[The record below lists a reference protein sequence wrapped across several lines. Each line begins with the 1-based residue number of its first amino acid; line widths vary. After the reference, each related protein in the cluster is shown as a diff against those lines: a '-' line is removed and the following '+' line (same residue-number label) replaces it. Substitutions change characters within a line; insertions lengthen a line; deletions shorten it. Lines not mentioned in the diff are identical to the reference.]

1 MEEYASQ
8 LTQELGGKNSQ
19 IFNLTSRI
27 VAQDSRTTALEAE
40 LARQKDEIARLRTQ
54 LVEAAAVS
62 QSSVATTTV
71 APDVEPQSSDVIP
84 MDDEESE
91 SAVRLT
97 KAPCTDKGKE
107 EVKKPAEKIVERAI
121 KTPAVDATPNVINLN
136 RIYNPEKLKSTV
148 EEAKSYAHD
157 AGRPDLAAYIEGMF
171 QQSLGNARI
180 TELFELVLEHS
191 ATEEQ
196 TAEFQDYVRVW
207 KEKLRLA
214 KQVAD
219 DQQRT
224 RGAIAVERIVIGN
237 DTAVLERASP
247 TPVFSRANER
257 VNESTT
263 TGGQPEQRGSLSD
276 DNRSLQP
283 IISMMKPREES
294 IRRLAARLCRDPTD
308 PRVKSKN
315 WPDGRGLLSDDDDNE
330 DPVPESKKE
339 KVPVVA
345 AAAKHAAT
353 QECGTTGTPA
363 RKRKRAADVPL
374 APSPGV
380 SKNLQGLDL
389 DDATEGSQRPSTRD
403 HSESQESE
411 TSPAKRQRPAPASS
425 TPQKQ
430 PLAGV
435 TQTPAKKRTGLSRPY
450 TPLRVSPFQRL
461 TIATPPSP
469 SLRTQ
474 SPTTFKVPRSSVGI
488 YGDGFDN
495 TVVTPSKT
503 PSQPTATPAKVD
515 CATTT
520 TSNPTMSSE
529 LVETTPFTFKFVVSY
544 AANTDDTDDTDDTD
558 NRTTNMSFYD
568 SMVMEK
574 GIPPFWALLS
584 TLSAKWEEQAGD
596 RWAWE
601 FQKRSNADRKRSDD
615 KMPRR
620 FCITSK
626 LANLPTNWRPLDEG
640 FQTCMDCVVAGR
652 PCFTWAMDKNGGDG
666 EGDDS
671 GEVFGVPKGE
681 FWCLPIHQDDR
692 NCPVE
697 EEFDIRTWVNEGESI
712 YDGHGCVGEETDE
725 NGHRAVAESDDEPRI
740 KIEEESSEK
749 YGDSS
754 ALPPQVSRRRPA
766 SVALLLKTSK
776 KKQTATESE
785 PDENEQEHR
794 QA

>member
-214 KQVAD
+214 KQVAN

-224 RGAIAVERIVIGN
+224 RGAIAVDRIVIGN

-411 TSPAKRQRPAPASS
+411 STPAKRQRSTPD

-430 PLAGV
+430 VRVRA
-435 TQTPAKKRTGLSRPY
+435 TQTPGRNGTRPTPHPY
-450 TPLRVSPFQRL
+450 TPLRVSPFQKL
-461 TIATPPSP
+461 TFATPPSP
-469 SLRTQ
+469 SLSTQ
-474 SPTTFKVPRSSVGI
+474 LPTTFRVPRSSVGM
-488 YGDGFDN
+488 YGDCFDDR
-495 TVVTPSKT
+495 VATPST
-503 PSQPTATPAKVD
+503 ISRESIGTPATANR
-515 CATTT
+515 ATTT
-520 TSNPTMSSE
+520 TSEPALSAKPAE
-529 LVETTPFTFKFVVSY
+529 IVPFTFKFVVSY
-544 AANTDDTDDTDDTD
+544 ADDI
-558 NRTTNMSFYD
+558 NNPTTNMSFYN
-568 SMVMEK
+568 SMSMGK
-574 GIPPFWALLS
+574 AMPPFWALLS
-584 TLSAKWEEQAGD
+584 TLSAKWEEQASD

-601 FQKRSNADRKRSDD
+601 FQKRSSAGRKSSED

-640 FQTCMDCVVAGR
+640 FRTCMDCVVAGR
-652 PCFTWAMDKNGGDG
+652 PCFTWVMDKNGGDG

-671 GEVFGVPKGE
+671 GEVLGVPKGE

-697 EEFDIRTWVNEGESI
+697 EECDIRTWVNEGESI

-725 NGHRAVAESDDEPRI
+725 NGHRAAAESDDEPRI